1 MTIEEFQ
8 QRGQEPI
15 FRKDSQIDL
24 RDQIPFEIK
33 DFQSACQKAGLIY
46 PDKLVTRF
54 VSSLL
59 TKPFIILTGLSGSG
73 KSKLAQAFV
82 QWIIQEKS
90 QYCFV
95 PVGADWTNREPL
107 LGYPNA
113 LKPAEYIKPDSGI
126 IDLIIRANLNPKL
139 PYFLVLDE
147 MNLSLVER
155 YFADFLSAMES
166 DEDIH
171 LYADGT
177 TENGVPAKIKLPKN
191 LFIIGTVNI
200 DETTNMFSPKVLDR
214 ANTIEFRINKNEMDR
229 FLASASKLDMQAMY
243 FGDHKIGAGAN
254 MACHFIELARN
265 KSLTTS
271 KDRKKID
278 KVFSKFFSELQK
290 AGAEFGYRTA
300 TDMLILINQLELIDK
315 KLKTEEKI
323 DIVIIQK
330 LLPKLHGSRRKLSP
344 ILETL
349 GGLCLRKPTVIGMNS
364 NRLSHLNAVRDV
376 FDKDAFD
383 YSHVNVLYPLSLEK
397 IARMY
402 RDARDSGFASF
413 AEA

>member
-1 MTIEEFQ
+1 M
-8 QRGQEPI
+8 
-15 FRKDSQIDL
+15 
-24 RDQIPFEIK
+24 
-33 DFQSACQKAGLIY
+33 
-46 PDKLVTRF
+46 
-54 VSSLL
+54 
-59 TKPFIILTGLSGSG
+59 
-73 KSKLAQAFV
+73 
-82 QWIIQEKS
+82 
-90 QYCFV
+90 
-95 PVGADWTNREPL
+95 
-107 LGYPNA
+107 
-113 LKPAEYIKPDSGI
+113 KPAEYVKPDSGI
-126 IDLIIRANLNPKL
+126 VDLIIRANLNPKL

-271 KDRKKID
+271 KDRKK
-278 KVFSKFFSELQK
+278 
-290 AGAEFGYRTA
+290 
-300 TDMLILINQLELIDK
+300 
-315 KLKTEEKI
+315 
-323 DIVIIQK
+323 
-330 LLPKLHGSRRKLSP
+330 
-344 ILETL
+344 
-349 GGLCLRKPTVIGMNS
+349 
-364 NRLSHLNAVRDV
+364 
-376 FDKDAFD
+376 
-383 YSHVNVLYPLSLEK
+383 
-397 IARMY
+397 
-402 RDARDSGFASF
+402 
-413 AEA
+413 